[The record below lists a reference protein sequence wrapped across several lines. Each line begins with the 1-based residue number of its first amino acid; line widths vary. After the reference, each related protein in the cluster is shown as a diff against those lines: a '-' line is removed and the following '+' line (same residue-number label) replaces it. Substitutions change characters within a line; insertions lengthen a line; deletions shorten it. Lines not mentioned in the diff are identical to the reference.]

1 MTDSSVSLNAAQ
13 DHPKSVGNQA
23 VELFPSGRIRLAELT
38 VCNWGSFGGIHSAKF
53 HPDGTMIAGENGAGK
68 STFLDGLT
76 ALMLPPGRATFN
88 VAAAQNDKTDRNLVS
103 YIRGSYG
110 SAEDGAGTRVK
121 SKREGAVVS
130 GARALYRADDGSE
143 VTLCVLFWMRE
154 SGSVIGHVQRNY
166 FVAKRNVEFKAV
178 LDAFGNGDVR
188 NLRQWLKS
196 DPTIFNHN
204 DNFSAYQEAYRHYL
218 HMQNSKA
225 PALLARAQGLKK
237 IEDLTDLI
245 RNLVLEPSDLREN
258 ARELVS
264 QFQNLSKTHDEILDA
279 RHQIDYLAPL
289 PALAKQIRECVEVI
303 ANLDNERRALE
314 PYIGELAYALW
325 NERLKTLEQQ
335 LAQLDSQIEQT
346 DARCEQQQIRS
357 EELHADYMGKGGD
370 RIAGLRKDLEH
381 ANKALSEKSANA
393 ARYRQ
398 DIAAIE
404 LDQTLSQS
412 AFIDN
417 QVKVRSMLEDSKD
430 RERRLQDEFGIASK
444 RFGDISEKLRSILD
458 EMKDIKARPNSSI
471 QRKFQEFRDRM
482 IDELQLDP
490 ERIVFIGELMDVKD
504 DQMPWKGAI
513 ERALSRIS
521 TTLLVP
527 ESDYGRVQEWVNENN
542 LRAHGRFQEVKES
555 DLKAGFVQFNPNGFA
570 VKLRWK
576 EHPYRDY
583 AKYQISERDLTCVD
597 HPSQLRRT
605 PYSMTREGLINWP
618 HGRSEKNDNHRID
631 DRNAWNLGFSNTSRL
646 SALQEEMT
654 DCNNDLQQRQL
665 ERDVARNRMNQ
676 QSALNAALERLQSY
690 EWKQIDVPYW
700 QEKVTEI
707 TQDLA
712 RLESEDGD
720 LSKALKLWEESKAQ
734 LKALQQVATSLA
746 SDKGALDETIRL
758 TKTQQQAAFQ
768 KASRGITELQREMIA
783 RRVSPL
789 VETDLERLSTIESE
803 YLKAIMS
810 AIRDQEKARSDA
822 RTLSVTIMSS
832 FRSHERWSVHAE
844 NWGADETSIEEYIG
858 RLSQLT
864 DENLPALTEQ
874 FRDRLSRHATQGL
887 AHINEAITSERN
899 DIRERIDTI
908 NRVLRRTEFNHHTH
922 LRLRAVAERFPNVVE
937 YERLVYQALSQSSS
951 TDYEDRFA
959 RLKAVIAI
967 LDKASHPSTCNTQ
980 ESQRLLDARHQMS
993 FKAEEVRDEDG
1004 QVVDVLDSSSGKSGG
1019 EKESFAGTIVAASLA
1034 YVLTP
1039 DGCDHPIYSTVILD
1053 EAFSNTS
1060 EERSRRVMR
1069 VFKEL
1074 GLHLNLI
1081 TPFKNLNLAR
1091 ECASSLIIAER
1102 SEEHHSSQLS
1112 SITWQQLD
1120 EMIEQKRQQE
1130 LKEATA
1136 SADINVHPTEFNQNH
1151 NNHFE

>member
-1 MTDSSVSLNAAQ
+1 MTDISVLLHTTK
-13 DHPKSVGNQA
+13 DHPKPADTEA
-23 VELFPSGRIRLAELT
+23 VQLFPSGRIRLAELT
-38 VCNWGSFGGIHSAKF
+38 VCNWGSFGGIHSAQF

-110 SAEDGAGTRVK
+110 SAEDGAGTRIK

-143 VTLCVLFWMRE
+143 ITLCVLFWMRE
-154 SGSVIGHVQRNY
+154 SGSVLGDVQRNY

-188 NLRQWLKS
+188 TLRQWLKD
-196 DPTIFNHN
+196 DPSIFNHN
-204 DNFSAYQEAYRHYL
+204 ENFSAYQEAYRYYL
-218 HMQNSKA
+218 HMNNSKA

-258 ARELVS
+258 ARELVA

-279 RHQIDYLAPL
+279 RHQIDHLAPL
-289 PALAKQIRECVEVI
+289 PALAKQIRECMEIIVGLES
-303 ANLDNERRALE
+303 ERRALE
-314 PYIGELAYALW
+314 PYLGEIAYALW
-325 NERLKTLEQQ
+325 NERLKAREQQ
-335 LAQLDSQIEQT
+335 LEHLVSQIDQAT
-346 DARCEQQQIRS
+346 ARCEQQQTRS
-357 EELHADYMGKGGD
+357 EELHADYMGKGGE
-370 RIAGLRKDLEH
+370 RIAGLRKELEH
-381 ANKALSEKSANA
+381 ARKALGEKSASA
-393 ARYRQ
+393 ARYRL

-412 AFIDN
+412 VFIDN
-417 QVKVRSMLEDSKD
+417 QAQIKAMTEDCKNK
-430 RERRLQDEFGIASK
+430 ERRLQDEFGIASK
-444 RFGDISEKLRSILD
+444 RFGDVNEKLRSILD
-458 EMKDIKARPNSSI
+458 EIKDIKARPNSSI
-471 QRKFQEFRDRM
+471 QKKFQDFRDRM
-482 IDELQLDP
+482 LDELQLDP
-490 ERIVFIGELMDVKD
+490 ERIVFMGELMDVKD
-504 DQMPWKGAI
+504 DQIPWKGAI

-527 ESDYGRVQEWVNENN
+527 ESDYGRVQEWVNDNN
-542 LRAHGRFQEVKES
+542 LRAHGRFQEVRES
-555 DLKAGFVQFNPNGFA
+555 DLKPGFVQFNPNGFA

-583 AKYQISERDLTCVD
+583 AKYQINEHDLTCVD

-631 DRNAWNLGFSNTSRL
+631 DRSAWNLGFSNTSRL
-646 SALQEEMT
+646 SALQEEMAACT
-654 DCNNDLQQRQL
+654 TDLQQRQH
-665 ERDVARNRMNQ
+665 ERDEARSRMNH
-676 QSALNAALERLQSY
+676 QSTLNTVLGRLQAY

-700 QEKVTEI
+700 QEKVTEL

-712 RLESEDGD
+712 RLENDDGD
-720 LSKALKLWEESKAQ
+720 LAKALRLWEEAKAQ
-734 LKALQQVATSLA
+734 LKALHGVANELAIKIGGLENNISLA
-746 SDKGALDETIRL
+746 KDQRQT
-758 TKTQQQAAFQ
+758 AFQ
-768 KASRGITELQREMIA
+768 KASKGITEQQREMIA
-783 RRVSPL
+783 RRIPL
-789 VETDLERLSTIESE
+789 LVDADLDRLSTIESDH
-803 YLKAIMS
+803 LKAINT
-810 AIRDQEKARSDA
+810 AIRDHEKIKSDT
-822 RTLSVTIMSS
+822 RTASVTIMSS
-832 FRSHERWSVHAE
+832 FRSHERWSIHAE
-844 NWGADETSIEEYIG
+844 NWGTDEQSMEDYIG
-858 RLSQLT
+858 RLHHLAE
-864 DENLPALTEQ
+864 ENLPALTEQ

-908 NRVLRRTEFNHHTH
+908 NRVLRRTEFNQHTY

-937 YERLVYQALSQSSS
+937 YERLVYLALSQSSS
-951 TDYEDRFA
+951 TDYDARFD
-959 RLKAVIAI
+959 RLKTVIAI
-967 LDKASHPSTCNTQ
+967 LDKASHPSTCNTL
-980 ESQRLLDARHQMS
+980 ESQRLLDARHQMN
-993 FKAEEVRDEDG
+993 FKAEEVRDDDG
-1004 QVVDVLDSSSGKSGG
+1004 RVVDILDSSSGKSGG

-1102 SEEHHSSQLS
+1102 SEEHHASRLS

-1120 EMIEQKRQQE
+1120 EMIEQQRQQE
-1130 LKEATA
+1130 LKEAMA
-1136 SADINVHPTEFNQNH
+1136 SVEMTVRPLDPSPNQH
-1151 NNHFE
+1151 C